1 MCSLSHL
8 IIPFLIKVFFQLV
21 FLNESNLI
29 KEENDSEDEGTVC
42 KLIEQITG
50 YQLPLLRLVKVKL
63 ISLSFFSLL
72 FYSFSR
78 LSFSFPLSFS

>member
-1 MCSLSHL
+1 MSSLSHL
-8 IIPFLIKVFFQLV
+8 IIPFLIKVFLQLV

-63 ISLSFFSLL
+63 LV
-72 FYSFSR
+72 Y
-78 LSFSFPLSFS
+78 LSFSFFLFLSFS